1 MSFLSTTPSTLRAWL
16 LAGAASFAL
25 LGCGGGD
32 DGGTPTPTPN
42 PGGGGGGGGAAVQIL
57 DSFGQVVAAGGADG
71 VGVGDSGA
79 DGTAGE
85 GAPIVGGTV
94 TVTDVNGKTASA
106 TTDAQGYYRLK
117 VTGFVAPF
125 VAKVTKA
132 DGKVLR
138 SLNLKAPV
146 TNAFITLNL
155 TGLTDKVASD
165 VAKAAGKAGA
175 ADLTPQIVAAN
186 PAAVTTAINNLASL
200 IQPVISAA
208 GITSFDPL
216 SAAFR
221 PNHTGYDFVLD
232 NVKVTVDANGAT
244 VVAISPTFPGGGSTG
259 LSGTWGIVVAVTIQG
274 QTQTAAGADI
284 PGAGI
289 PKDGAAAS
297 AFCQTG
303 YSQTFNSG
311 GTSGTVTCNG
321 NTITVVSSSGTLNAT
336 YNFVSYQGCGACG
349 VGSTVVVTYN
359 VAQTFSFSG
368 GSSSDNYSVVMTY
381 TRKS

>member
-1 MSFLSTTPSTLRAWL
+1 MISFLSTTPSTLRAWL
-16 LAGAASFAL
+16 LAAAASFAL

-42 PGGGGGGGGAAVQIL
+42 PGGGGGTVQIL

-94 TVTDVNGKTASA
+94 SVTDVNGKTVSA
-106 TTDAQGYYRLK
+106 TTDAQGYYRVK

-186 PAAVTTAINNLASL
+186 PAAVTTAVNNLASL

-216 SAAFR
+216 SAPFR
-221 PNHTGYDFVLD
+221 PDHKGYDFVLD

-244 VVAISPTFPGGGSTG
+244 VISISPTFTGGGSTG
-259 LSGTWGIVVAVTIQG
+259 LSGTWGIVVAVTLQG
-274 QTQTAAGADI
+274 QTQSAVAGDV
-284 PGAGI
+284 PGAGV
-289 PKDGAAAS
+289 PKDSAAAS
-297 AFCQTG
+297 VFCQTG

-321 NTITVVSSSGTLNAT
+321 NTINVVSSSGTLNAT

-359 VAQTFSFSG
+359 VTQTFTFSG
-368 GSSSDNYSVVMTY
+368 GSSNDTYSVVTTY